1 MQIDTSR
8 TRSRIVAVLGPTNT
22 GKTHLAMER
31 MLGHASGMI
40 GFPLRLLAR
49 ENYDRAVVLKGRGLV
64 ALITGEEKI
73 IPPGARYFLCT
84 AESMP
89 LDRKTAFVGIDEIQM
104 CADPDRGHIFT
115 ERLFSARGRDETMFL
130 GSDVIKSLIRQ
141 LVPEAEFD
149 TRPRLSTLSYT
160 GERKTARLKPRTAV
174 VAFSASEVYGLAE
187 LVRRQRGGAAVV
199 LGALSPRT
207 RNAQV
212 AMYQEGEVD
221 YLVATDAIGMGL
233 NMDVDHVAFA
243 GTQKFDGRVRRQLT
257 APELAQTAGRAGRH
271 MNDGTFGTTAN
282 IGPLD
287 ADTVARIENHHFEPL
302 KFLYWRNPNLDF
314 SSLAALM
321 RSLTEPPRTPGLIK
335 AREAGDEQALRHLA
349 QDPEIAA
356 RAASPTGLRL
366 LWDVCRIPDFGKV
379 MSDAHSR
386 LLGAIH
392 GHLTGPRGRLPKDW
406 LAAQV
411 TRLER
416 TDGGIETLAA
426 RIAAIRTWTYVS
438 HHPDWLDDAPGWQDR
453 TRAIEDKLSD
463 ALHRG
468 LTQRFVDKRAAIL
481 VSRIK
486 DRDELLAAVN
496 GDGEVTV
503 EGHFIGRME
512 AFRFVA
518 DEDAGDFGDGA
529 AAKAV
534 SGAAER
540 ALRGEIASR
549 LKTLEADADEKFEL
563 VADGDGIPGDWP
575 RRIAWRGAVV
585 ARLAAGPSLLKPAV
599 EPLFSDLL
607 DAPGRERLQRRL
619 RVWLDGHVCRVME
632 PLPAALKADVP
643 APVRGIVFQLAENL
657 GSIGRDAVAPQIE
670 ALGKAGRKDL
680 RLLGVRLG
688 RHRVYMPALAKAPAV
703 AMRGLLWVVAR
714 GPGAPPPPP
723 PPSWGRVSLPV
734 AGDAPG
740 GFYQAMGYVPFGAL
754 AVRADIAER
763 IASKAWALGRK
774 GAFKATAELM
784 SLAGC
789 GAGGMAAILKG
800 LGYRGRKDKGGVTR
814 FRRASKPKPKK
825 QETGRAVGSTGKQ
838 QEARKP
844 RRKRVIQDSP
854 FAKLGGLTAAPVK

>member
-8 TRSRIVAVLGPTNT
+8 NRSRIVAVLGPTNT

-49 ENYDRAVVLKGRGLV
+49 ENYDRAVVLKGRGQV

-73 IPPGARYFLCT
+73 LPPGARYFLCT

-89 LDRKTAFVGIDEIQM
+89 LDRETAFVGIDEIQM

-130 GSDVIKSLIRQ
+130 GADTIKPLIRQ

-160 GERKTARLKPRTAV
+160 GARKTARLKPRTAV

-212 AMYQEGEVD
+212 AMYQDGEVD

-243 GTQKFDGRVRRQLT
+243 GTRKFDGRVQRQLT
-257 APELAQTAGRAGRH
+257 ASELAQTAGRAGRH
-271 MNDGTFGTTAN
+271 MNDGTFGTTGN
-282 IGPLD
+282 VGPLD
-287 ADTVARIENHHFEPL
+287 AETVSRIENHHFEPL

-314 SSLAALM
+314 SSLAALT

-335 AREAGDEQALRHLA
+335 AREADDEQALRHLA

-356 RAASPTGLRL
+356 RAGTSSGLRL

-386 LLGAIH
+386 LLGAIY
-392 GHLTGPRGRLPKDW
+392 GHLAGPGGRLPKDW
-406 LAAQV
+406 LGPQV
-411 TRLER
+411 SRLER

-438 HHPDWLDDAPGWQDR
+438 HHPDWLDDAPGWQER

-496 GDGEVTV
+496 GLGEVTV

-512 AFRFVA
+512 GFRFVP
-518 DEDAGDFGDGA
+518 DEDAGGLGDGA

-534 SGAAER
+534 SGAAQR

-549 LKTLEADADEKFEL
+549 LKILEADADEKFEL
-563 VADGDGIPGDWP
+563 ARDESNWP
-575 RRIAWRGAVV
+575 RRIAWRGWAV

-599 EPLFSDLL
+599 EPLFGDLL
-607 DAPGRERLQRRL
+607 ESPGRDRLQRRL
-619 RVWLDGHVCRVME
+619 QAWLDGHVASVME

-643 APVRGIVFQLAENL
+643 APVRGIIFQLAENL
-657 GSIGRDAVAPQIE
+657 GSLHRDAVAPQIE

-688 RHRVYMPALAKAPAV
+688 RHRVFMPALAKAPAV

-714 GPGAPPPPP
+714 GPGAPPSP

-774 GAFKATAELM
+774 GAFELAGEAGADLM

-789 GAGGMAAILKG
+789 GVGDMAAILKG
-800 LGYRGRKDKGGVTR
+800 LGYRVRKDKGGVTR
-814 FRRASKPKPKK
+814 FRLASQPKPKPK
-825 QETGRAVGSTGKQ
+825 QSAAGKP
-838 QEARKP
+838 KS
-844 RRKRVIQDSP
+844 KRVSTNKDSP
-854 FAKLGGLTAAPVK
+854 FAKLGGLMAAR

>member
-160 GERKTARLKPRTAV
+160 GERKTTRLKPRTAV

-243 GTQKFDGRVRRQLT
+243 STQKFDGRVRRQLT

-271 MNDGTFGTTAN
+271 MNDGTFGTTGN

-321 RSLTEPPRTPGLIK
+321 RSLTEPPR
-335 AREAGDEQALRHLA
+335 
-349 QDPEIAA
+349 
-356 RAASPTGLRL
+356 
-366 LWDVCRIPDFGKV
+366 
-379 MSDAHSR
+379 
-386 LLGAIH
+386 
-392 GHLTGPRGRLPKDW
+392 
-406 LAAQV
+406 
-411 TRLER
+411 
-416 TDGGIETLAA
+416 
-426 RIAAIRTWTYVS
+426 
-438 HHPDWLDDAPGWQDR
+438 
-453 TRAIEDKLSD
+453 
-463 ALHRG
+463 
-468 LTQRFVDKRAAIL
+468 
-481 VSRIK
+481 
-486 DRDELLAAVN
+486 
-496 GDGEVTV
+496 
-503 EGHFIGRME
+503 
-512 AFRFVA
+512 
-518 DEDAGDFGDGA
+518 
-529 AAKAV
+529 
-534 SGAAER
+534 
-540 ALRGEIASR
+540 
-549 LKTLEADADEKFEL
+549 
-563 VADGDGIPGDWP
+563 
-575 RRIAWRGAVV
+575 
-585 ARLAAGPSLLKPAV
+585 
-599 EPLFSDLL
+599 
-607 DAPGRERLQRRL
+607 
-619 RVWLDGHVCRVME
+619 
-632 PLPAALKADVP
+632 
-643 APVRGIVFQLAENL
+643 
-657 GSIGRDAVAPQIE
+657 
-670 ALGKAGRKDL
+670 
-680 RLLGVRLG
+680 
-688 RHRVYMPALAKAPAV
+688 
-703 AMRGLLWVVAR
+703 
-714 GPGAPPPPP
+714 
-723 PPSWGRVSLPV
+723 
-734 AGDAPG
+734 
-740 GFYQAMGYVPFGAL
+740 
-754 AVRADIAER
+754 
-763 IASKAWALGRK
+763 
-774 GAFKATAELM
+774 
-784 SLAGC
+784 
-789 GAGGMAAILKG
+789 
-800 LGYRGRKDKGGVTR
+800 
-814 FRRASKPKPKK
+814 
-825 QETGRAVGSTGKQ
+825 
-838 QEARKP
+838 
-844 RRKRVIQDSP
+844 
-854 FAKLGGLTAAPVK
+854 

>member
-1 MQIDTSR
+1 MQIDTSK

-49 ENYDRAVVLKGRGLV
+49 ENYDRAVVLKGRGQV

-89 LDRKTAFVGIDEIQM
+89 LDRETAFLGIDEIQM

-115 ERLFSARGRDETMFL
+115 ERLLSARGRDETMFL
-130 GSDVIKSLIRQ
+130 GSDVIKPLVRR

-149 TRPRLSTLSYT
+149 TRPRLSTLGYT
-160 GERKTARLKPRTAV
+160 GERRMARLKPRTAV

-187 LVRRQRGGAAVV
+187 LVRRRRGGAAVV

-243 GTQKFDGRVRRQLT
+243 GTRKFDGRVRRPLT

-314 SSLAALM
+314 SSLAALQ
-321 RSLTEPPRTPGLIK
+321 RSLTVAPRTPGLIK
-335 AREAGDEQALRHLA
+335 AREADDEQALRHLA
-349 QDPEIAA
+349 QDPEIAG
-356 RAASPTGLRL
+356 RAGTSTGLRL

-379 MSDAHSR
+379 MSDAHCR
-386 LLGAIH
+386 LLGVIH
-392 GHLTGPRGRLPKDW
+392 GHLAGPRGRLPKDW
-406 LAAQV
+406 LAGQV

-438 HHPDWLDDAPGWQDR
+438 HHADWLDDAPGWQDR

-481 VSRIK
+481 VSRVK

-503 EGHFIGRME
+503 EGHFIGRLE
-512 AFRFVA
+512 GFRFVP
-518 DEDAGDFGDGA
+518 DEEARGGSGGLGDGA

-534 SGAAER
+534 SGAAAR

-563 VADGDGIPGDWP
+563 VADDDGIPGDWP
-575 RRIAWRGAVV
+575 RRIAWRGVAV

-599 EPLFSDLL
+599 EPLFGDLL
-607 DAPGRERLQRRL
+607 EAPGRDRLQRRL
-619 RVWLDGHVCRVME
+619 RAWLDGHVSRVMG
-632 PLPAALKADVP
+632 PLLAALEADAP

-680 RLLGVRLG
+680 RVLGVRLG
-688 RHRVYMPALAKAPAV
+688 RHRVFMPALVKAPAV

-723 PPSWGRVSLPV
+723 PPPRGRVSLPV
-734 AGDAPG
+734 ADNAPD
-740 GFYQAMGYVPFGAL
+740 GFHEAMGYMPFGRL

-774 GAFKATAELM
+774 GAFEATPELL

-789 GAGGMAAILKG
+789 GAGDMAAILKG

-814 FRRASKPKPKK
+814 FRLASNKRAKGT
-825 QETGRAVGSTGKQ
+825 QEARRAVGPTGKQ
-838 QEARKP
+838 
-844 RRKRVIQDSP
+844 QDSP
-854 FAKLGGLTAAPVK
+854 FAKLGGLTAAQGR